1 MNELKQ
7 TFTRKPPLHNGSLRT
22 GRHIFS
28 KSAGADTEGS
38 LCGGMRIS
46 FGQGDGS
53 GREQGS
59 ARRSLAPWPHLEIQK
74 RILPKLTLL

>member
-46 FGQGDGS
+46 FGQGDGKNKS
-53 GREQGS
+53 KNEGAYHKLQPEM
-59 ARRSLAPWPHLEIQK
+59 HMNCEIMK
-74 RILPKLTLL
+74 P